1 VPFDLVLPS
10 RLASQGWKVK
20 IREFERLE
28 PPHATVIRKTTT
40 WRFGLRD
47 GEFLDRKPPPHE
59 VPAELVEHL
68 RASLDELRAAWDA
81 KYPENPVGDDR

>member
-1 VPFDLVLPS
+1 MPFDPVLPGS
-10 RLASQGWKVK
+10 LASQGWKVK

-47 GEFLDRKPPPHE
+47 GEFLDRKPSPKELPD
-59 VPAELVEHL
+59 ELVECL
-68 RASLDELRAAWDA
+68 RASLDALRTAWDE